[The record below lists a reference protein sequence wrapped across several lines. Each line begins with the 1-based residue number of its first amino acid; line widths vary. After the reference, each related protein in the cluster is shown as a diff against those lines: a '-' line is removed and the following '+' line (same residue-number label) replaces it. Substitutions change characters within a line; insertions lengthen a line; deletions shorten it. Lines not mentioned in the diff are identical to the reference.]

1 MFAPKNW
8 NNEVLSVCSKILEKH
23 EVPSVCRWL
32 YSVGI
37 IIPNIWKNKTCYK
50 PQTNDVF
57 YVLRVNIRVSTRVG
71 CILAPSD
78 VAVRGRIPPSASG
91 CGHGFKKER
100 LSWGLIWGLIGF

>member
-1 MFAPKNW
+1 MLDFNFGENQHLEP
-8 NNEVLSVCSKILEKH
+8 EILGGSKCLLQNFGKH
-23 EVPSVCRWL
+23 EVLSVCRWL

-37 IIPNIWKNKTCYK
+37 IIPNIWKNKTCSK

-57 YVLRVNIRVSTRVG
+57 YVLRGNIRVSTRVG

-91 CGHGFKKER
+91 CGR
-100 LSWGLIWGLIGF
+100 GLIWGLIGF